1 MPLKISVVIPL
12 YNKAPYIKRAID
24 SVLKQTVPAQ
34 EIIVVDDGSSD
45 GGGDIIQGLN
55 IPKITLIKQE
65 NLGQGAARNRG
76 IKSAKY
82 ELIAFLD
89 ADDEWLPDF
98 LENIHRLLNN
108 FPDCGAYATASS
120 TIRQGG
126 IIVHSDISLLPPA
139 PWIGI
144 IPNFFALFQH
154 GLAFNSSSVVIP
166 KRIFDEIGGFRVD
179 TRQSEDFDLWARIAI
194 EYPIAFCPKRK
205 VIYHQD
211 AQNRTAPTNP
221 TVIEDPALITIQKAI
236 ENGKFAEGVL
246 LDEALEYIAQK
257 QLSVAM
263 NNIIAGNRV
272 KGIEFLKR
280 CQYTRKYK
288 KDWRFWRILSLLPA
302 FLPKTLMKIKN
313 TFLQRT
319 EMK

>member
-1 MPLKISVVIPL
+1 MKFSVVIPL
-12 YNKAPYIKRAID
+12 YNKAPYIIRAID
-24 SVLKQTVPAQ
+24 SVLNQTMPAH
-34 EIIVVDDGSSD
+34 EIIVVDDGSD
-45 GGGDIIQGLN
+45 DVGGELVENLN
-55 IPKITLIKQE
+55 NPKVRLFKQE
-65 NLGQGAARNRG
+65 NLGQGAARNHG
-76 IKSAKY
+76 IKVATNDM
-82 ELIAFLD
+82 IAFLD

-98 LENIHRLLNN
+98 LEHIYWLWQN
-108 FPDCGAYATASS
+108 FPACGAYATASY
-120 TIRQGG
+120 TIRQAGN
-126 IIVHSDISLLPPA
+126 IVYSDLSLLPPA

-144 IPNFFALFQH
+144 IPNFFELFQH

-166 KRIFDEIGGFRVD
+166 KRIIDEIGGFRVD

-221 TVIEDPALITIQKAI
+221 TLIEDPALNTIQKAI
-236 ENGKFAEGVL
+236 ENGKLTEGAL

-263 NNIIAGNRV
+263 NNIIAGYRV
-272 KGIEFLKR
+272 KGVEFLKK
-280 CQYTRKYK
+280 CQYTRKFK

-302 FLPKTLMKIKN
+302 FLPKTLMMLKD
-313 TFLQRT
+313 TFRQRT
-319 EMK
+319 EIK